1 MGEMKEKEDIN
12 LGNRIKVQR
21 NLFRVNRKRN
31 PQTLP
36 LNNNQ

>member
-1 MGEMKEKEDIN
+1 MKVKEDIN
-12 LGNRIKVQR
+12 LGNRIKLQR
-21 NLFRVNRKRN
+21 NLLRVNRKRN